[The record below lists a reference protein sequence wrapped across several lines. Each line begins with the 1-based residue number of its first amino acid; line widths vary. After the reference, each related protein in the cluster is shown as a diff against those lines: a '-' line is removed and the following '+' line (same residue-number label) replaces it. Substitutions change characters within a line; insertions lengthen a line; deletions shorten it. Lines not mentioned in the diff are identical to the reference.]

1 MIGKTYT
8 DASMIILIAAL
19 VTSNENK
26 TFYATL
32 PIRISL
38 VYADI
43 VMLMYDFKSL
53 VNKKEGKSEIRERD
67 FRVVRIT

>member
-8 DASMIILIAAL
+8 DANMTILIPAL

-26 TFYATL
+26 TFNATL

-43 VMLMYDFKSL
+43 VMLLCDFKSS
-53 VNKKEGKSEIRERD
+53 VKKKKKKEGKSEIESE
-67 FRVVRIT
+67 TLE

>member
-1 MIGKTYT
+1 MIGETYT
-8 DASMIILIAAL
+8 DANMIILIVAL
-19 VTSNENK
+19 DTSKEDK

-43 VMLMYDFKSL
+43 VMLL
-53 VNKKEGKSEIRERD
+53 
-67 FRVVRIT
+67 

>member
-1 MIGKTYT
+1 MIGETYK
-8 DASMIILIAAL
+8 DANTIILIAAL

-26 TFYATL
+26 TL

-43 VMLMYDFKSL
+43 VMLLYDFKSL
-53 VNKKEGKSEIRERD
+53 VKKTEGK
-67 FRVVRIT
+67 

>member
-8 DASMIILIAAL
+8 DANMTILIAAL

-26 TFYATL
+26 TFNATL

-43 VMLMYDFKSL
+43 VMLLCDFKSS
-53 VNKKEGKSEIRERD
+53 VKKKKEGKSEIESE
-67 FRVVRIT
+67 TLE

>member
-1 MIGKTYT
+1 
-8 DASMIILIAAL
+8 MIILIAAR

-32 PIRISL
+32 LIRISL

-43 VMLMYDFKSL
+43 VMLLYEFKSL
-53 VNKKEGKSEIRERD
+53 VKKKKRKIRD
-67 FRVVRIT
+67 KGAKL